1 MSHPSSPLGTQSF
14 YARHF
19 LAILFVVV
27 FLLPLAIVGA
37 MKAKTNNRN
46 DVRGWLPIEYEE
58 TRIYRAFREQFQGE
72 EFVLVSWDGCTLGD
86 QRLELMA
93 RKLVPAKEE
102 RSEDDPPL
110 MYKTVLT
117 GPQVIE
123 RMTSEPLNLDRE
135 EAINRLTGSLVGPA
149 KSNDEPLDQRQTC
162 LVVTLSDEGRKNL
175 HRPVDHIISL
185 AEKECAIKADEL
197 HLGGPPVDNV
207 AIDNAGQRSL
217 MTLLGLS
224 LGVGAIVSWFSL
236 KSGRLVA
243 IVIVTGVY
251 SMALSLA
258 IVWYTGSPVDAIVL
272 TMPSLVYVA
281 TTSGA
286 IHLSNYYRDEVA
298 ETGSRLGAAGRALR
312 HAALPLGLATGT
324 TAAGLLTLCYSELI
338 PIQMFG
344 IYSAVGVTV
353 SLLLLVFF
361 IPAALE
367 CWPPKLRIGALA
379 KTEEELRKWKT
390 PEDTRWWRAG
400 RWILDHNKSIA
411 MACLAVMLLVG
422 YGIFK
427 AETNVQLMRFF
438 SSRARILHDYRWLEA
453 NLGPLVPMEIVV
465 HIDRSIHDDLDSD
478 ERAAKLEADRADT
491 ATNPPPNVN
500 VKRLSFLDRMELI
513 GQIQRRIEAVD
524 EVGSALSTATF
535 SRDLDLGGS
544 SGAAGK
550 IFGINRRTKR
560 SVLNRRLLAHRHELL
575 AGEYLRD
582 WKNPDSGKQE
592 ELWRI
597 SARVSA
603 LKNVDYADFTQQL
616 QAVVEPL
623 IAAQNEK
630 GVHGIS
636 VAYTGLIPLVYKAQH
651 SLMDGLVFGFLT
663 DFALIVVVMIVAC
676 RQWSVGI
683 ILLLPSAFPAI
694 AVFGGMGWLHALL
707 KSRNIDGMFIDI
719 GTVMAPAVALGVTVD
734 DVVHYLLWFR
744 RGIQEGMDRKG
755 AVMLAYK
762 GCARAMYQSWGVIGI
777 GLSAF
782 ALSPFG
788 PTQRFGLMMLSML
801 TVALGSNL
809 LFMPTLLAG
818 PMGAI
823 FEHGI
828 KRKMRRTVAK
838 SKVEETTTRPQ
849 HQFHR
854 AETPVVPPPK
864 SKTIPAAT
872 PIPPLP
878 VGSSVVPPP
887 KINLSPAQPTAAKPP
902 MSHIGLSK
910 AADKKPNA
918 A

>member
-1 MSHPSSPLGTQSF
+1 MPSDKQSF
-14 YARHF
+14 YARHSM
-19 LAILFVVV
+19 AILFVIV

-37 MKAKTNNRN
+37 MKAKTHNRN

-58 TRIYRAFREQFQGE
+58 TRVYRAFREQFQGE
-72 EFVLVSWDGCTLGD
+72 EFVLVSWEGCTLTD
-86 QRLELMA
+86 QRLALMA
-93 RKLVPAKEE
+93 RKLVPKPEE
-102 RSEDDPPL
+102 RGEDDPPL
-110 MYKTVLT
+110 MFKTVFT
-117 GPQVIE
+117 GPEIVE

-149 KSNDEPLDQRQTC
+149 KNSDETLDQRQSC

-175 HRPVDHIISL
+175 HRPVNRIIEVAS
-185 AEKECAIKADEL
+185 KECAISANVL

-217 MTLLGLS
+217 MMLLGLS
-224 LGVGAIVSWFSL
+224 LAVGAVVSWFSL
-236 KSGRLVA
+236 RSGRLVA
-243 IVIVTGVY
+243 IVIATGVY

-344 IYSAVGVTV
+344 IYSAVGVAV

-367 CWPPKLRIGALA
+367 SWPPKLQIGALA
-379 KTEEELRKWKT
+379 KTNEELRKWKP
-390 PEDTRWWRAG
+390 PEQTRWWRIG
-400 RWILDHNKSIA
+400 EWILAHNGLISF
-411 MACLAVMLLVG
+411 ACLLLMAGIG
-422 YGIFK
+422 YGITR

-438 SSRARILHDYRWLEA
+438 SSRAQILEDYRWLEA
-453 NLGPLVPMEIVV
+453 NLGPLVPMEIVI
-465 HIDRSIHDDLDSD
+465 HIDRSIHDDLDAD
-478 ERAAKLEADRADT
+478 DRAAKLAEAKPSGNST
-491 ATNPPPNVN
+491 EATQEATDANI
-500 VKRLSFLDRMELI
+500 KRLSFLDRMELV

-524 EVGSALSTATF
+524 EVGSTLSTVTF
-535 SRDLDLGGS
+535 SRDLEVGDS

-550 IFGINRRTKR
+550 IFGLNRRTKR
-560 SVLNRRLLAHRHELL
+560 SVMNKRLIAHREELL
-575 AGEYLRD
+575 AGDYLRD
-582 WKNPDSGKQE
+582 WKNPTTGKHE

-603 LKNVDYADFTQQL
+603 LKNVDYADFTKQL
-616 QAVVEPL
+616 QAVVEPIL
-623 IAAQNEK
+623 QEQNGRGIK
-630 GVHGIS
+630 GIS

-663 DFALIVVVMIVAC
+663 DFALIVVVMIIAC
-676 RQWSVGI
+676 RQWSAGI
-683 ILLLPSAFPAI
+683 VLLLPAAFPAI
-694 AVFGGMGWLHALL
+694 VVFGGMGWLHSLL
-707 KSRNIDGMFIDI
+707 QSWNFGAMFIDI

-734 DVVHYLLWFR
+734 DVMHYLLWFR
-744 RGIQEGMDRKG
+744 RGIQEGMSRKG

-788 PTQRFGLMMLSML
+788 PTQRFGMMMLAML
-801 TVALGSNL
+801 TVALASNL

-818 PMGAI
+818 PIGAI
-823 FEHGI
+823 FEAGI
-828 KRKMRRTVAK
+828 KRKMRKAAAK
-838 SKVEETTTRPQ
+838 PVVTEKAATPKHT
-849 HQFHR
+849 FHE
-854 AETPVVPPPK
+854 AEVPVVPAPK
-864 SKTIPAAT
+864 AK
-872 PIPPLP
+872 PLP
-878 VGSSVVPPP
+878 GIPTPQLPVSPNVAASS
-887 KINLSPAQPTAAKPP
+887 AAKISTQAGTTKPP
-902 MSHIGLSK
+902 APHISPVK
-910 AADKKPNA
+910 TSDKKPNA

>member
-1 MSHPSSPLGTQSF
+1 MSHQPLPAGKESF
-14 YARHF
+14 YARHS
-19 LAILFVVV
+19 LKILFVVV

-37 MKAKTNNRN
+37 MMAKTRNRN
-46 DVRGWLPIEYEE
+46 DVRNWLPIEYEE
-58 TRIYRAFREQFQGE
+58 TKVYRAFREQFQGE
-72 EFVLVSWDGCTLGD
+72 EFVLVSWEGCTLSD
-86 QRLELMA
+86 RRLELLA

-102 RSEDDPPL
+102 RGENDPPL
-110 MYKTVLT
+110 MFKTVIT
-117 GPQVIE
+117 GPQVID
-123 RMTSEPLNLDRE
+123 RMTSEPLNLERE

-149 KSNDEPLDQRQTC
+149 KAKDEPLDERQTC

-175 HRPVDHIISL
+175 HKPVNHIL
-185 AEKECAIKADEL
+185 KVAEKECAIAASAL

-243 IVIVTGVY
+243 IVIATGVY

-286 IHLSNYYRDEVA
+286 IHLSNYYRDDVA
-298 ETGSRLGAAGRALR
+298 ETGSRKGAAGRAIR

-344 IYSAVGVTV
+344 IYSAVGVAV

-367 CWPPKLRIGALA
+367 SWPPKLRIGAMA
-379 KTEEELRKWKT
+379 KTEEELRTWKP
-390 PEDTRWWRAG
+390 PEETRWWRIG
-400 RWILDHNKSIA
+400 QWIVSHNKSISFGCLLI
-411 MACLAVMLLVG
+411 MAAVG
-422 YGIFK
+422 YGITR
-427 AETNVQLMRFF
+427 AESNVQLMRFF
-438 SSRARILHDYRWLEA
+438 SSRAQILEDYRWLEA

-465 HIDRSIHDDLDSD
+465 HIDRSVHDDLDAD
-478 ERAAKLEADRADT
+478 DRAAKLAANDSDA
-491 ATNPPPNVN
+491 ATDKSASTD
-500 VKRLSFLDRMELI
+500 VKRLSFLDRLELV
-513 GQIQRRIEAVD
+513 GQIQRRIEEVD
-524 EVGSALSTATF
+524 EVGSTLSTVTF
-535 SRDLDLGGS
+535 SRDLEVGDS

-550 IFGINRRTKR
+550 IFGLNRRTKR
-560 SVLNRRLLAHRHELL
+560 SVMNKRLLAHREELVS
-575 AGEYLRD
+575 GEYLRD
-582 WKNPDSGKQE
+582 WKNPATGKQE

-616 QAVVEPL
+616 RAVVEPL
-623 IAAQNEK
+623 VAEQNKK
-630 GVHGIS
+630 GVNGIT

-663 DFALIVVVMIVAC
+663 DFLLIVVVMIVAC
-676 RQWSVGI
+676 RQWSAGI
-683 ILLLPSAFPAI
+683 VLLLPAAFPAVF
-694 AVFGGMGWLHALL
+694 VFGSMGWLHSWL
-707 KSRNIDGMFIDI
+707 KSWGVGSMFIDI

-734 DVVHYLLWFR
+734 DVMHYLLWFR
-744 RGIQEGMDRKG
+744 RGIQDGLSRKA

-788 PTQRFGLMMLSML
+788 PTQRFGMMMLAML
-801 TVALGSNL
+801 TVALLSNL

-818 PMGAI
+818 PLGAI

-828 KRKMRRTVAK
+828 KRKIQRAAAK
-838 SKVEETTTRPQ
+838 AKPVETAGAPKRK
-849 HQFHR
+849 FHE
-854 AETPVVPPPK
+854 AEVPVVPPPK
-864 SKTIPAAT
+864 TTAVPVAPAPQLPLGAIASAQSAPKVTSAQPAAT
-872 PIPPLP
+872 
-878 VGSSVVPPP
+878 
-887 KINLSPAQPTAAKPP
+887 KPP
-902 MSHIGLSK
+902 APHVGPGK
-910 AADKKPNA
+910 PATKKPNA